1 MHKILI
7 HTKERTFVLKSEDIL
22 YCQAA
27 GAYSIIFL
35 ISGQEI
41 VTSYNLLTLH
51 ERMKC
56 FTFIFRISQSFLV
69 NMQHVRCIQHK
80 TKEIELQNT
89 KLIRYTVSIRELEQA
104 LLGVITGPA
113 KE

>member
-7 HTKERTFVLKSEDIL
+7 HTKEITFVLRSEDIL

-27 GAYSIIFL
+27 GAYSIIYL
-35 ISGQEI
+35 VSGQEI
-41 VTSYNLLTLH
+41 VTSFNLLNLY

-56 FTFIFRISQSFLV
+56 FTLIFRISQSFLV
-69 NMQHVRCIQHK
+69 NMQYVQCIHHL
-80 TKEIELQNT
+80 TKELELRNS
-89 KLIRYTVSIRELEQA
+89 KLLRYTVSIRELEHA
-104 LLGVITGPA
+104 LLGIFTGPV